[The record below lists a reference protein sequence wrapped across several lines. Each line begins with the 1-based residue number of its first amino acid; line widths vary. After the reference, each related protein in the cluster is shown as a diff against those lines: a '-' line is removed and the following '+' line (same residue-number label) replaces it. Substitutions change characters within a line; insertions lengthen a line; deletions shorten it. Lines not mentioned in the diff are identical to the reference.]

1 MYYNGMN
8 SIMRYDA
15 ANDGIYHDYDDD
27 SVVIRTMC
35 MHANFVCGGR
45 LAVLQINVSS
55 AHEDLI
61 ELRLRLPK
69 MNERLFS
76 AQAFE

>member
-27 SVVIRTMC
+27 SVVIRTMWMRTSC
-35 MHANFVCGGR
+35 VV
-45 LAVLQINVSS
+45 AVW
-55 AHEDLI
+55 
-61 ELRLRLPK
+61 PYCK
-69 MNERLFS
+69 
-76 AQAFE
+76 